1 LYSLVLVSATGVIII
16 KLELCLVVTTNL
28 TLLQSNKMFLPC
40 RRWIGIA
47 ALLVVSSNGFV
58 PHPQRASLVSKS
70 SSSQS
75 RRYVI
80 NDLQR
85 PPTFLDD
92 GDDSSQKQQ
101 ELDEPRQKLNN
112 RWQSLN
118 PKLKERLIERGQAKA
133 ISNKQK
139 REPASDKKRR
149 KLCSL

>member
-1 LYSLVLVSATGVIII
+1 MY
-16 KLELCLVVTTNL
+16 
-28 TLLQSNKMFLPC
+28 LPC
-40 RRWIGIA
+40 HRWIGIA
-47 ALLVVSSNGFV
+47 ALLVVGSNGFL
-58 PHPQRASLVSKS
+58 PHPQRAIMGSTLS

-92 GDDSSQKQQ
+92 SDDASQQQ
-101 ELDEPRQKLNN
+101 DEPRQKLNN

-149 KLCSL
+149 KLYFVKL